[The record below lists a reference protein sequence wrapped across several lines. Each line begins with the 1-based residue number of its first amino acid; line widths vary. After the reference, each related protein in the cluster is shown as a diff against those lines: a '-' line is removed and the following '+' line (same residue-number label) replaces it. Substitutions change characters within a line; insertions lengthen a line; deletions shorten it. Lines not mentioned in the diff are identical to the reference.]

1 MKEEI
6 DRNSSGGRSSRGGGY
21 GRSHSIANASGQHV
35 SRTQSR
41 QSFSSD
47 TQVLHN
53 KKIIF
58 IEIFL
63 FIKIVKKKKQ

>member
-21 GRSHSIANASGQHV
+21 GRSHSIANAGQHV

-53 KKIIF
+53 KYIF
-58 IEIFL
+58 IETYL
-63 FIKIVKKKKQ
+63 

>member
-53 KKIIF
+53 KK
-58 IEIFL
+58 L
-63 FIKIVKKKKQ
+63 FSLKHFYL

>member
-53 KKIIF
+53 KNYF

-63 FIKIVKKKKQ
+63 FIKI

>member
-53 KKIIF
+53 KK
-58 IEIFL
+58 L
-63 FIKIVKKKKQ
+63 FH

>member
-1 MKEEI
+1 MKDEI

-21 GRSHSIANASGQHV
+21 GRSHSIANAGQHV

-53 KKIIF
+53 KKYF
-58 IEIFL
+58 H
-63 FIKIVKKKKQ
+63 